1 VAAAIGESVGVVTR
15 PGDEYLNWTERW
27 ARGRLEPVL
36 GPLRVI
42 DVNRKGGPPGLHDF
56 EADLPDGA
64 VAAIEITSEVEE
76 ARLSLMASVGRHFR
90 KLRLP
95 GSNYAWQVGLTADVR
110 VNAIRPAA
118 LLKLLSDMEQQGR
131 TRALN
136 LGDYRDPFVA
146 RLGTLGIESVYG
158 FKAKPGRDGIVRVA
172 AGSYSGREWGKTAI
186 DTWLDNFLTSSTGQ
200 NKLAKLVRAAHV
212 TERHL
217 VIVVE
222 PLSAAGM
229 GISLGLS
236 DREEEGATTDA
247 IPSLI
252 PPEPLTHL
260 WLMPLLG
267 TGEALRWTRHSG
279 WVVTNLGPLPSGSG
293 DGTDAALD
301 PVDAIDRTDG
311 LVLVADRPGWP
322 NPSV

>member
-15 PGDEYLNWTERW
+15 PGDEHLNWTERW

-42 DVNRKGGPPGLHDF
+42 DRKGGPSGLHDL
-56 EADLPDGA
+56 EADLPGGA

-76 ARLSLMASVGRHFR
+76 ARLSLMASADRHLK

-95 GSNYAWQVGLTADVR
+95 GSKYAWQVGLTADAR
-110 VNAIRPAA
+110 VMAIRPAA

-136 LGDYRDPFVA
+136 IGDYRDPFVT
-146 RLGTLGIESVYG
+146 RLGALCIESVYG
-158 FKAKPGRDGIVRVA
+158 FKAKPGREGIVRVA
-172 AGSYSGREWGKTAI
+172 AGSYGGREWGQTAI

-200 NKLAKLVRAAHV
+200 NKLAKLARAAHA

-217 VIVVE
+217 MIVVE
-222 PLSAAGM
+222 PFSPAGM

-236 DREEEGATTDA
+236 DRHEEGAADDA
-247 IPSLI
+247 IPSLV

-260 WLMPLLG
+260 WLMPLMG

-279 WVVTNLGPLPSGSG
+279 WVVTNPGALPSGA
-293 DGTDAALD
+293 GTEQ
-301 PVDAIDRTDG
+301 T
-311 LVLVADRPGWP
+311 RPW
-322 NPSV
+322 VR